1 MTTESTDTR
10 YSALGTDHSLK
21 PWRFWWS
28 MTRFRPKLF
37 WINCAAITLL
47 FVNGMIPG
55 FVAREFFNRLEAG
68 GAAVSALWWLIA
80 LLLMEAVGRIVFLF
94 GLAFTNVPFM
104 LNNAA
109 LMQKNMLRRIL
120 DLPAASALP
129 ASPGEAISRFRDD
142 TQEVTSYM
150 MLLNDL
156 VASTIFALIAL
167 VVMLRINV
175 TITLAVFLPLVL
187 IVAAVRI
194 ASNRIE
200 ALRKASREAT
210 GDVTGF
216 LAEVFGSVQAVQL
229 ANADE
234 GVASRFSRLNDIRL
248 RATVRDKV
256 FDRVL
261 ESIFWNTVSVGTGM
275 ILLISGQ
282 AMSSGQFS
290 LGDFALFTYYLGWI
304 TKFTAI
310 FGMALSHYRQGAV
323 SFRRMVA
330 LLGGAPPQTLVKHGP
345 VYLRGP
351 LPEVPGV
358 PPSAGGHLETLDVR
372 DLSYRY
378 PSSGRGIEGVSFR
391 LERGSFTA
399 VTGRIGAGKTTLL
412 QVLLGLLPKDSGEI
426 WWNGKLVEDPASFFV
441 PPQSAYTPQ
450 VPRLFS
456 DTLRDNILMGLPE
469 RELDLPAAV
478 HLAVLEDDVA
488 EMPHGMDSLVGS
500 RGVRLSGGQVQRA
513 AAARMFVRA
522 ADLLVFDDLSSALDV
537 ETERTLWERVFSRPD
552 TTVLAVSHRRPAL
565 RRADQIIVLKDGRID
580 ASGTLEDLL
589 ATSSEMQ
596 RLWHGEHDGAQQD
609 GQSRG

>member
-1 MTTESTDTR
+1 M
-10 YSALGTDHSLK
+10 
-21 PWRFWWS
+21 
-28 MTRFRPKLF
+28 
-37 WINCAAITLL
+37 
-47 FVNGMIPG
+47 
-55 FVAREFFNRLEAG
+55 
-68 GAAVSALWWLIA
+68 
-80 LLLMEAVGRIVFLF
+80 
-94 GLAFTNVPFM
+94 
-104 LNNAA
+104 
-109 LMQKNMLRRIL
+109 
-120 DLPAASALP
+120 
-129 ASPGEAISRFRDD
+129 
-142 TQEVTSYM
+142 
-150 MLLNDL
+150 
-156 VASTIFALIAL
+156 
-167 VVMLRINV
+167 
-175 TITLAVFLPLVL
+175 
-187 IVAAVRI
+187 
-194 ASNRIE
+194 
-200 ALRKASREAT
+200 
-210 GDVTGF
+210 
-216 LAEVFGSVQAVQL
+216 
-229 ANADE
+229 
-234 GVASRFSRLNDIRL
+234 
-248 RATVRDKV
+248 
-256 FDRVL
+256 
-261 ESIFWNTVSVGTGM
+261 
-275 ILLISGQ
+275 
-282 AMSSGQFS
+282 
-290 LGDFALFTYYLGWI
+290 
-304 TKFTAI
+304 
-310 FGMALSHYRQGAV
+310 
-323 SFRRMVA
+323 
-330 LLGGAPPQTLVKHGP
+330 
-345 VYLRGP
+345 
-351 LPEVPGV
+351 PGV

-372 DLSYRY
+372 GLSYRY

-391 LERGSFTA
+391 LERGSFTV

-478 HLAVLEDDVA
+478 HLAVLEDDLA